1 MATLKWKY
9 VAGAVAAAFASAAAF
24 ADPIG
29 PDCGSCFGSI
39 YTLQYDPVP
48 DSTTATTQTYDVFL
62 TVDTS
67 GTTGAGPNLAAV
79 ALKVSSA
86 SNLVSASLASA
97 PSGWMLGGTGGLA
110 AGGCKSPPP
119 NNGFA
124 CAQNLT
130 TPLTVPDGTYKWE
143 FDVTVKTGTLFTNP
157 GASSVKA
164 LYEDSSL
171 KQNGI
176 TSEGITLQPTSSSVP
191 EPATL
196 ALFGL
201 SLVGLGLR
209 RRAAR

>member
-1 MATLKWKY
+1 MANLKWKY

-29 PDCGSCFGSI
+29 PDCATCFGTI

-62 TVDTS
+62 TLDTS

-86 SNLVSASLASA
+86 SNFVGASLASGPA
-97 PSGWMLGGTGGLA
+97 GWTVMNGGLDA
-110 AGGCKSPPP
+110 NGCNGSP
-119 NNGFA
+119 NGFA
-124 CAQNLT
+124 CAQNKAS
-130 TPLTVPDGTYKWE
+130 PLTVPDGTYKWE
-143 FDVTVKTGTLFTNP
+143 FDVTVKTGTLFTSS

-164 LYEDSSL
+164 LYEDSAG
-171 KQNGI
+171 KHNGI
-176 TSEGITLQPTSSSVP
+176 TSEGITLQPTTSSVP

-196 ALFGL
+196 ALLGFG
-201 SLVGLGLR
+201 LVGLGLSR
-209 RRAAR
+209 RRPAR